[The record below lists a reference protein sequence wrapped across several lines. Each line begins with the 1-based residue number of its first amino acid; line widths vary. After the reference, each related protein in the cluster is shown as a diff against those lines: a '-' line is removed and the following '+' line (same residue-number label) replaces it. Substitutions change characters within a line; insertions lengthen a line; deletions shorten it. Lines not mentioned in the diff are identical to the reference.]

1 MQDIINALLR
11 KSICQKYLPYQAHK
25 YDSPTVEHFLNFF
38 IELFNQGVFH
48 NVLISA
54 KSPVVYV
61 LRMKYWH
68 FPQHRSVI
76 KYFRGSFNLRT
87 PLPTL
92 YFVWDVQ
99 IIFEY
104 FRSLGYNRQISDR
117 HLSQKLLVL
126 LLFLGGQSLNSVSL
140 YNW

>member
-1 MQDIINALLR
+1 MPKIFALSGTMERILCR
-11 KSICQKYLPYQAHK
+11 EKHK
-25 YDSPTVEHFLNFF
+25 YDSSTVAHFLNFF
-38 IELFNQGVFH
+38 TELFNQGVFH

-61 LRMKYWH
+61 LRMKYSH

-76 KYFRGSFNLRT
+76 KYFKGSFNLRT

-104 FRSLGYNRQISDR
+104 FRSQGYNRQISDR

-126 LLFLGGQSLNSVSL
+126 LLFLWGQSLNSVSF